1 MEELRNKSI
10 SRSPDRHRDS
20 THSGYQTEQPGTRMR
35 QSNPY
40 DRIDQQPYDYNTQY
54 QKPMRGSQQV
64 NLQMSY
70 PESKGAASYGTEP

>member
-1 MEELRNKSI
+1 
-10 SRSPDRHRDS
+10 
-20 THSGYQTEQPGTRMR
+20 MR